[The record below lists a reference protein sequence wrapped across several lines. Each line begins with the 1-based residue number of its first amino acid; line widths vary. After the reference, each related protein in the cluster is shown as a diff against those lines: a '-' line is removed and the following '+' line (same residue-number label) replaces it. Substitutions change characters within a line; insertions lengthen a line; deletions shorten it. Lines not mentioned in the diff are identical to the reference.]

1 MTQIY
6 MADGQEF
13 SVRETAEEI
22 LNQAT
27 QVQRGQR
34 GMSSPTFARM
44 TKIEDDLPIYIN
56 LEAVAYLADGEEPL

>member
-13 SVRETAEEI
+13 SVREGIDYI
-22 LNQAT
+22 LNQRT
-27 QVQRGQR
+27 EPQRGPR
-34 GMSSPTFARM
+34 IVTSSTFVRL

-56 LEAVAYLADGEEPL
+56 LDAVAYITDGEEVL

>member
-22 LNQAT
+22 LNGAT
-27 QVQRGQR
+27 RAQRGP
-34 GMSSPTFARM
+34 SPAFVRM

>member
-27 QVQRGQR
+27 QLQRHPAR
-34 GMSSPTFARM
+34 LSSPTLVRM

-56 LEAVAYLADGEEPL
+56 LDAVAYLADGEEPL

>member
-22 LNQAT
+22 LSQAA
-27 QVQRGQR
+27 QLQRGPR
-34 GMSSPTFARM
+34 GMSSPTFVRM

-56 LEAVAYLADGEEPL
+56 LDAVAYLADGEEPL